1 MCRQT
6 IRRSGRP
13 LCVVGPLRII
23 ILCIVYVLLVGGSH
37 KSVVVLD
44 TNLDDSQH
52 YTLSNLS
59 ADTVYNVSLVALG
72 VAGQSDPVVVDV
84 RTDVV
89 DVRTNAIKD
98 DHSAAVAA
106 FVSVAAMLAMISSLI
121 AIYICH
127 RYVCFTMC
135 SQWLKR

>member
-59 ADTVYNVSLVALG
+59 ADTDYKVSLVALG

-84 RTDVV
+84 RTD
-89 DVRTNAIKD
+89 AIKD

-106 FVSVAAMLAMISSLI
+106 FVGVAAMLAMISSLI

>member
-59 ADTVYNVSLVALG
+59 ADTVYKVSLVALG

-84 RTDVV
+84 RTD
-89 DVRTNAIKD
+89 AIKD

-106 FVSVAAMLAMISSLI
+106 FVGVAAMLAMISSLI

>member
-59 ADTVYNVSLVALG
+59 ANTVYNVSLVALG

-84 RTDVV
+84 RTD
-89 DVRTNAIKD
+89 AIKD

-106 FVSVAAMLAMISSLI
+106 FVGVAAMLAMISSLI

>member
-59 ADTVYNVSLVALG
+59 ADTDYKVSLVALG

-84 RTDVV
+84 RTD
-89 DVRTNAIKD
+89 AIKD

-106 FVSVAAMLAMISSLI
+106 FVGVAAMLAMISSLI
-121 AIYICH
+121 AIYTCH